1 MAPTLPGIVEF
12 ESHQAVLCTHSI
24 VKPLL
29 DESSLLMLCYNKV
42 RSNKRQGQKNCS
54 GIARVW
60 LTPNRC
66 RHTVWL
72 PHYRMDCIPTQTG
85 KRWQLVAISVE
96 AQAAPNYRPQPCLL
110 KHTWT
115 YAHVRKCTA
124 GCAACGG
131 TNTHKHTHKLIPFIS
146 VIRCLTSGPT
156 VRLPPSWK
164 LQSLC
169 QIT

>member
-1 MAPTLPGIVEF
+1 
-12 ESHQAVLCTHSI
+12 
-24 VKPLL
+24 
-29 DESSLLMLCYNKV
+29 MLCYNKV

-72 PHYRMDCIPTQTG
+72 LHYSMDCIPTQTG
-85 KRWQLVAISVE
+85 KRWQLLAISVE

-115 YAHVRKCTA
+115 YAHVRKCTRSLQA
-124 GCAACGG
+124 DVQTWRSVWRHEHTQIHSQ
-131 TNTHKHTHKLIPFIS
+131 TNPFYLCNPMFNVRAHRTPTAILKS
-146 VIRCLTSGPT
+146 TELLPNNINILKWPLLCVIIFFS
-156 VRLPPSWK
+156 
-164 LQSLC
+164 
-169 QIT
+169 